1 MERLHLNEYEKPS
14 WEHYG
19 IFALC
24 WAGWVFDFYDLIL
37 FTFLII
43 PIGAELHFSMIES
56 SIPLGVSLFATALG
70 GIGFG
75 FLSDRFGRKSVLQ
88 WTILI
93 YCIGTFLCGIAT
105 NLEMLIIFRVI
116 TGLGVGGEWAT
127 GQTYISETFP
137 PKVRGRY
144 GAFMQSGAPI
154 GVILASIVGG
164 FLAPIIGWRLCF
176 FISILPALFVILIR
190 TRLRESDLWLEKK
203 KLVDRNELE
212 SRSFEAWIDEYL
224 LLFSKA
230 HRKIFVQALLLAFLG
245 MSTYWLAFTWM
256 PDYLTEQRQ
265 LSMAKSALWVITINI
280 GAVFGH
286 VLFGFFADWL
296 GRRLAFS
303 LYSLIMALGIAMI
316 TMMWNVVAAYNPIL
330 FGFMLLI
337 GFGSGF
343 FGGYGSLFSELFPT
357 SIRSTATGSAYNL
370 ARGAQLFAP
379 FSVALIAAYYGLGS
393 GIFLAVIFALLQTIW
408 IWMFPET
415 KGIELAK

>member
-14 WEHYG
+14 REHYS

-43 PIGAELHFSMIES
+43 PLGAELHFSIIES
-56 SIPLGVSLFATALG
+56 SIPLGASLFATALG

-75 FLSDRFGRKSVLQ
+75 FLSDRFGRKPVLQ

-93 YCIGTFLCGIAT
+93 YCIGTFLCGITAS
-105 NLEMLIIFRVI
+105 LEMLIIFRVI
-116 TGLGVGGEWAT
+116 TGLGVGGEWAI

-203 KLVDRNELE
+203 KSMDRNELG
-212 SRSFEAWIDEYL
+212 SRSLEAWTGEFF
-224 LLFSKA
+224 LLFSKSY
-230 HRKIFVQALLLAFLG
+230 RKIFVQSLMLAFLG

-256 PDYLTEQRQ
+256 PDYLVEQRQ
-265 LSMAKSALWVITINI
+265 LSMAKSALWLIIIHI
-280 GAVFGH
+280 GAIFGH
-286 VLFGFFADWL
+286 VSFGLLADWL
-296 GRRLAFS
+296 GRRLALS

-316 TMMWNVVAAYNPIL
+316 TVMWSLVAAYNPIL
-330 FGFMLLI
+330 LGFMLLI

-343 FGGYGSLFSELFPT
+343 FGGYGSLFSEMFPT
-357 SIRSTATGSAYNL
+357 AIRNTATASAYNL

-393 GIFLAVIFALLQTIW
+393 GIFLAAIFALLQSIW
-408 IWMFPET
+408 IWTFPET
-415 KGIELAK
+415 KGIKLAK